1 MGTSLPSDGDSEE
14 DMECVIAGHTM
25 DAWSTIN
32 KLLQAD
38 VSSKDLIML
47 QSFLSLFMVSFFAGS
62 CVDTTEEYSDGEI
75 MNYVHTIL

>member
-32 KLLQAD
+32 KILQAD
-38 VSSKDLIML
+38 VSSEVSKT
-47 QSFLSLFMVSFFAGS
+47 STCSSHSLYNNATVFPIFVHGFIFFRK
-62 CVDTTEEYSDGEI
+62 
-75 MNYVHTIL
+75 LL

>member
-38 VSSKDLIML
+38 VSSE
-47 QSFLSLFMVSFFAGS
+47 VSKS
-62 CVDTTEEYSDGEI
+62 S
-75 MNYVHTIL
+75 TIASNAI